1 MSVCLKG
8 DEGLRV
14 KGEEKFTVKDG
25 VLGVMNTL
33 SDMNNKLWMKE
44 MKLIMSGIGVCGCVE
59 KDCVSDLNMVE
70 GGEGDDFVVE
80 GGGYLWFM
88 GEESGGM

>member
-33 SDMNNKLWMKE
+33 SDMINKLWMKE
-44 MKLIMSGIGVCGCVE
+44 MELLWVE
-59 KDCVSDLNMVE
+59 LVFVVVLKKDCNAPNR
-70 GGEGDDFVVE
+70 FACNN
-80 GGGYLWFM
+80 
-88 GEESGGM
+88 